1 MVHIVKRSL
10 GLAMAGAAC
19 ALLAACASTPT
30 FKHSSVAPKATK
42 EYFAEKEYGVK
53 ASPRVTTKR
62 SRLARGG
69 GRYQVGKPYQVRG
82 KWYYPKEEPG
92 YSKTGLASWYGDAFH
107 GRLTANG
114 EIYDMTHLT
123 AAHPTMPLPSYA
135 RVTNLDN
142 GASVIVRVNDRGP
155 YAHGRV
161 IDLSRKAAEM
171 LDYKSKGVAK
181 VKVDYVGPARLD
193 GQDEAYLVA
202 SYQPNGV
209 NVDPASVGQPSG
221 VMLAMNAPQPLPASS
236 VVSARRPAE
245 NLPGVV
251 RANSYGPANTSTMP
265 VGSVVPVSADAAA
278 EPVLLPETVPAP
290 SFRPDAVA
298 SVQPRVPILGYAPDR
313 MTAGAEAIDRL
324 MQKRDS
330 ALSAAS
336 LRDAYVRDGRIDGQ
350 GFVVA
355 GTFTVE
361 AQARKALQ
369 AASRL
374 GRAEIVAAAG
384 AWTVN
389 VHPAAGKS
397 EDELL
402 QALWAKGL
410 SDAFTVR
417 Q

>member
-19 ALLAACASTPT
+19 ALLAACASTST
-30 FKHSSVAPKATK
+30 VTHSAIAPKPTK

-53 ASPRVTTKR
+53 ASPRVSTKR
-62 SRLARGG
+62 SRLTRGG

-171 LDYKSKGVAK
+171 LDYKHKGVAT

-209 NVDPASVGQPSG
+209 KMDPASVGQPSG
-221 VMLAMNAPQPLPASS
+221 VMLAMNAPQPSPQVS
-236 VVSARRPAE
+236 VVSVRRPDGA
-245 NLPGVV
+245 LPGVI
-251 RANSYGPANTSTMP
+251 RANSYAPANTSPLP
-265 VGSVVPVSADAAA
+265 VGSVAPAEADAAA
-278 EPVLLPETVPAP
+278 PLVLPDTVPAP
-290 SFRPDAVA
+290 EFRPDAIA
-298 SVQPRVPILGYAPDR
+298 AGQLRAPLLGYAPER

-324 MQKRDS
+324 IRRNDGV
-330 ALSAAS
+330 LDAAS
-336 LRDAYVRDGRIDGQ
+336 LRAAYVRDGRIENPAY
-350 GFVVA
+350 VAA

-361 AQARKALQ
+361 AEARKAL
-369 AASRL
+369 ATLSRL

-389 VHPAAGKS
+389 VHPLPGKS
-397 EDELL
+397 EDALL
-402 QALWAKGL
+402 QALWAKGFA
-410 SDAFTVR
+410 DAFTVR
-417 Q
+417 E